1 MLKVRFADNNH
12 HVVKVVTKYF
22 QIEESKFLQLFLPS
36 IYRYQIVNSN
46 EKADI
51 CFVDVTHQNNNLLR
65 NNEVNILYCIENLSV
80 GRGWYGFYNTFGRY
94 TPKIDLYLY
103 NDISIKTE
111 NTIPIINKRIEYFK
125 KMESSIIIENVPFK
139 DKKFCLFVSKN
150 NLNINKNSI
159 VKMLNTIDNVDFIHM
174 YDDILL
180 DKSCYNDETLL
191 KIFNQYKFIVCFE
204 NSKTAG
210 YITEKIF
217 NVFLAKAIPI
227 YDGAPNITSFID
239 PNSFVAFD
247 KSTMVNICLLNNN
260 ESKYNEM
267 VCSKK
272 IVDADYST
280 DDVFTNIFKQK
291 IAL

>member
-1 MLKVRFADNNH
+1 MLRIRFPNNNH
-12 HVVKVVTKYF
+12 HVVKIVTQYY
-22 QIEESKFLQLFLPS
+22 QIEETKFLQLFLPS
-36 IYRYQIVNSN
+36 IYSYQIVNHTDN
-46 EKADI
+46 ADI
-51 CFVDVTHQNNNLLR
+51 CFVDVSHENNNLLR

-80 GRGWYGFYNTFGRY
+80 GRGWYAFYNSFGRY
-94 TPKIDLYLY
+94 NPKIDIYLY

-125 KMESSIIIENVPFK
+125 KMETLINIDNVPFK

-159 VKMLNTIDNVDFIHM
+159 IKMLSTIDKVDFINM

-204 NSKTAG
+204 NSKTDG

-239 PNSFVAFD
+239 PNSFIAFD
-247 KSTMVNICLLNNN
+247 GSIMVNIYLLNNN
-260 ESKYNEM
+260 ETKYNEM
-267 VCSKK
+267 INSNK

-280 DDVFTNIFKQK
+280 DDIFTNIFKRK

>member
-12 HVVKVVTKYF
+12 HVVKVVTKYY
-22 QIEESKFLQLFLPS
+22 QLEESKFLQLFLPS
-36 IYRYQIVNSN
+36 IYQYKIVNSD

-51 CFVDVTHQNNNLLR
+51 CFVDVTHQNNDLLR
-65 NNEVNILYCIENLSV
+65 NNEVNILFSIENLSV
-80 GRGWYGFYNTFGRY
+80 GRSWYGFYNTFGRY
-94 TPKIDLYLY
+94 NPKIDLYLY

-111 NTIPIINKRIEYFK
+111 NTIPVIHKRIEYFK
-125 KMESSIIIENVPFK
+125 KMEPLINIKNVPFK

-159 VKMLNTIDNVDFIHM
+159 IKMLHTIDKVDFIHI

-204 NSKTAG
+204 NSKTDG

-217 NVFLAKAIPI
+217 NAFLAKTIPI

-247 KSTMVNICLLNNN
+247 ERLIINICLLNNN
-260 ESKYNEM
+260 EFKYNEM
-267 VCSKK
+267 ICSKK

-280 DDVFTNIFKQK
+280 DDVFTNIFKRK
-291 IAL
+291 IDL